1 MNIYVKIIIATLT
14 SVVLLHLGQ
23 VV

>member
-14 SVVLLHLGQ
+14 SVVLLHLGK